1 MKKLMAIVLAAALA
15 VSLCSCGSA
24 SSAAASSA
32 APASSA
38 AASSASSTAGGPATD
53 PNYKMRTS
61 DSERVVT
68 ENGTFGKD
76 QIKTPVLVTSVGQS
90 ADVSMLDALMKKIGA
105 EYTFNATATAE
116 DVAAAGTVIV
126 ASGASSKG
134 LGAAGISVDA
144 EAARAADIL
153 KAAKDNGVTV
163 IMAHLGGAA
172 RRGSLSDQ
180 FNDLVLQDA
189 AYIIVVEDGNT
200 DGKFTDYASE
210 HNVPITLVKSIA
222 DAVTPLTDLF
232 A

>member
-1 MKKLMAIVLAAALA
+1 MKKVMAIVLAAALA
-15 VSLCSCGSA
+15 ASLCACGGSA
-24 SSAAASSA
+24 SSA
-32 APASSA
+32 PASTANSA
-38 AASSASSTAGGPATD
+38 AASTATSSAGGPATD
-53 PNYKMRTS
+53 PSYVMRTS
-61 DSERVVT
+61 DAERVVT
-68 ENGTFGKD
+68 ENGTFTKD

-90 ADVSMLDALMKKIGA
+90 ADVSMLDALMKKVGA
-105 EYTFNATATAE
+105 DYTFNSTATAE

-134 LGAAGISVDA
+134 LGAAGISVDD
-144 EAARAADIL
+144 EAARAAEIL
-153 KAAKDNGVTV
+153 QAAKDNGVTV

-180 FNDLVLQDA
+180 FNELVLQDA

-200 DGKFTDYASE
+200 DGKFTDYAAE
-210 HNVPITLVKSIA
+210 KNVPITLVKSIA